1 MAGKTATPVREY
13 TEEVPVERYLAQRR
27 AIPHLFDITPDL
39 DPSAFA
45 TDGGGSFGS
54 SLSSVVRA
62 RGERETDVRLL
73 VDDGARFLT
82 LANDL
87 ANNLRC
93 DVYLSPSGSRL
104 HYIHESSPV
113 TGDLWEAV
121 AIDTSTGAPVEW
133 LVVRPLGL
141 PETVATWFTS
151 IRGRV
156 RQSHGLVTVPLP
168 DGIAFATKESY
179 RDTAYLA
186 ARIMRSQNRITTIA
200 VNAELGRFEITRFD
214 DAGSLLGGVELAT
227 LVSASLDLVHPD
239 VQIALTW
246 PKDTAA
252 CAALNNELMRL
263 ADGLNRTVWVPQPQ
277 GSAFVFPGLGEFVAV
292 DEVGAPSRWRAYPSR
307 LQENWTASYGTDL
320 DGRLAPLG
328 EVAGA
333 RFRGVP
339 FVSVPGHQLEHLRP
353 WYSAIGP
360 IPGLFPIDLT
370 ALADGRLGVVLADGT
385 PVVTG
390 PRELQVLL
398 REAGWAGED
407 LLLLAQPPAE
417 VWNAAIDHARSL
429 VDGLSTDMWLPTLG
443 AEVWAQVD
451 GTLAADGPDGADQ
464 AWCCVAFGRTAA
476 EVTLP
481 PALAV
486 PRLLSDPSLTT
497 PRPRVGPAPMALVP
511 PGLEPAQA
519 PSLDRY
525 GPEPFAGDDGAEIDH
540 TVRLN
545 GTHAESIEPT
555 SVSLGR
561 IEGTDAPHGI
571 PWLPAAPVVNPRAMD
586 LYLWTPLASDQI
598 EGWGMPSADMFL
610 LAGQDPLRLAGR
622 RPSGYLLR
630 VRAPEH
636 AAVDLLEHAKH
647 APAPVQQR
655 LVDTASTHLLP
666 LAWLKDLRVTARFDL
681 DGDGGVRSRTDVG
694 AGELAI
700 RFEGA
705 DHGVPG
711 LPNEVVHWPD
721 KGQRADA
728 PSYLLLPEESG
739 MSLQIIHRGFVALSR
754 KKPAMEDGHR
764 LLEVRVRRRRAI
776 DVPATLDSLSGMNV
790 LGRMHDFVGLDLLLP
805 EPDLNKAVVSKVWRN
820 GPGSRPI
827 VDKLSGE
834 TLYDALLDERILDG
848 RSAAMIA
855 A

>member
-1 MAGKTATPVREY
+1 VAGKQTVTDVREY
-13 TEEVPVERYLAQRR
+13 TEEVPVERYLAECR
-27 AIPHLFDITPDL
+27 AVPHLFDITPDL

-45 TDGGGSFGS
+45 TGGHSSFGS
-54 SLSSVVRA
+54 SLSSIVRA

-73 VDDGARFLT
+73 VNDGERYLT

-87 ANNLRC
+87 ANSLRC
-93 DVYLSPSGSRL
+93 DVYLCPRGAQVR
-104 HYIHESSPV
+104 YIHEFSSI
-113 TGDLWEAV
+113 TGHLWEAV
-121 AIDTSTGAPVEW
+121 AIDTATGEPRDW

-141 PETVATWFTS
+141 PDTVATWFAS
-151 IRGRV
+151 VRGRL

-168 DGIAFATKESY
+168 DGIAFATKETY

-186 ARIMRSQNRITTIA
+186 ARIMPSQNRMTTIA

-214 DAGSLLGGVELAT
+214 DAGSLLGGVEFAT
-227 LVSASLDLVHPD
+227 LVTASLDVIHPD
-239 VQIALTW
+239 VQVALTW
-246 PKDTAA
+246 PKDTTA
-252 CAALNNELMRL
+252 CTSLNTELMRL

-277 GSAFVFPGLGEFVAV
+277 GAAFVLPGFGEFVAV

-307 LQENWTASYGTDL
+307 LHENWTSPYGTDL

-328 EVAGA
+328 EVSGA
-333 RFRGVP
+333 RFPGVS
-339 FVSVPGHQLEHLRP
+339 FVSVPTPQLEHLRP
-353 WYSAIGP
+353 WYGSIAP
-360 IPGLFPIDLT
+360 PAGLFPIDL
-370 ALADGRLGVVLADGT
+370 AVLADGRLGVVLADGT

-398 REAGWAGED
+398 REAGWAGQD

-417 VWNAAIDHARSL
+417 VWNSTIDHARSL

-443 AEVWAQVD
+443 ADVWAQAD
-451 GTLAADGPDGADQ
+451 GTLAADGPDGTDH

-481 PALAV
+481 ASLAV
-486 PRLLSDPSLTT
+486 PRLLSDSGPTT
-497 PRPRVGPAPMALVP
+497 PRPPMLTPPSTAVVP
-511 PGLEPAQA
+511 QMDGGTDPYGLDFYEADT
-519 PSLDRY
+519 SLD
-525 GPEPFAGDDGAEIDH
+525 E
-540 TVRLN
+540 TVQINAPLT
-545 GTHAESIEPT
+545 GVIEP
-555 SVSLGR
+555 SSISLGR
-561 IEGTDAPHGI
+561 VEGTGAPHGV
-571 PWLPAAPVVNPRAMD
+571 PWLPATPVVNSRAMD
-586 LYLWTPLASDQI
+586 LYLWTPLATDQI
-598 EGWGMPSADMFL
+598 EGWGLPSADLFL

-622 RPSGYLLR
+622 RPTGYLLR
-630 VRAPEH
+630 VRTPEH

-655 LVDTASTHLLP
+655 LLDTGSTHLLP

-681 DGDGGVRSRTDVG
+681 DGDGGVRSRSDVG

-705 DHGVPG
+705 EHGVPG

-739 MSLQIIHRGFVALSR
+739 MSLRVIHRGFVPLSR
-754 KKPAMEDGHR
+754 KKPELDDGHR
-764 LLEVRVRRRRAI
+764 LLEVKVRRRRAI
-776 DVPATLDSLSGMNV
+776 DVPATLDNLSGMNIV
-790 LGRMHDFVGLDLLLP
+790 GRMHDFVGLDLLLP
-805 EPDLNKAVVSKVWRN
+805 EPDLSKAVVTKIWRL
-820 GPGSRPI
+820 GKGARPI

-848 RSAAMIA
+848 RKSEAMVAA
-855 A
+855 